1 MKFENYSL
9 FLGRPQ
15 YYEFSHCYF
24 GLSPNNLNPDDSKE
38 KINNLYL
45 LKNNSLIKDKIFS
58 FNKWNIINESIR
70 TNLYLGDTHE
80 IFRSNNQII
89 GNCKS
94 NDSFWGCEFN
104 EIFFNNISLPLKN
117 EEGNLYQI
125 HFAIETHNIIFP
137 KRFKD
142 IFTIITNNSC
152 QITVYDYLNCINM
165 FNNRDYIPIK
175 LSNENMTI
183 IGQIDSINRFIIK
196 DERRANITR
205 ITFEDIDYFVFPLI
219 MFKNFDIQFDGEN
232 NIISFCTNDS
242 SILSIKGKDDKGE
255 SSLFLI
261 IIIIILIIIILLIGF
276 IVYYFIK
283 KRKSLNVE
291 GEVNNL
297 HEIIDTKN
305 N

>member
-1 MKFENYSL
+1 
-9 FLGRPQ
+9 
-15 YYEFSHCYF
+15 
-24 GLSPNNLNPDDSKE
+24 
-38 KINNLYL
+38 
-45 LKNNSLIKDKIFS
+45 
-58 FNKWNIINESIR
+58 
-70 TNLYLGDTHE
+70 
-80 IFRSNNQII
+80 
-89 GNCKS
+89 
-94 NDSFWGCEFN
+94 
-104 EIFFNNISLPLKN
+104 
-117 EEGNLYQI
+117 
-125 HFAIETHNIIFP
+125 
-137 KRFKD
+137 
-142 IFTIITNNSC
+142 
-152 QITVYDYLNCINM
+152 M

-242 SILSIKGKDDKGE
+242 SILSIKGKDNKGE

-261 IIIIILIIIILLIGF
+261 IIIVVLIIIILLIGF
-276 IVYYFIK
+276 IVYCFIK

-297 HEIIDTKN
+297 NEIIDTKN